1 MKKQKK
7 IKKILYIFLL
17 LILLF
22 SSNTYAQEIETE
34 EETNISQEEVL
45 ESQMKELQIN
55 DFLEQGKQYTQE
67 VYGDIDLYEIL
78 TDAFTGKIDHE
89 KIFNVLFLAI
99 GEDVFENISMILNII
114 IIIVIHSILKSFTE
128 DLENKGIGKVAYY
141 AQYILIAT
149 LILTSFTEII
159 SMVKE
164 SIQNLVGFMNCLI
177 PILIT
182 LLVTTGSITTAGMLE
197 PILLFLITFIGNLIE
212 TIILPLILASTV
224 LILVSNL
231 SKHVQVDKL
240 AQFFNKSAIWMLGVV
255 LTLFVGVVSLEGSL
269 TSNVDGIT
277 AKTTK
282 AAVSSFVPVV
292 GKILGDAVDT
302 VIGCSSILKNAVGIV
317 GLVVILGICASPIIK
332 LTILTALYYL
342 TAAICQ
348 PIADEKIVKMIEQMG
363 GVFKI
368 LLGILCTISVMLVIG
383 IALVL
388 KISNAGLMYR

>member
-7 IKKILYIFLL
+7 IYRIICLSFLFL
-17 LILLF
+17 LLF
-22 SSNTYAQEIETE
+22 SSNTYAQEVETE
-34 EETNISQEEVL
+34 DNSNISQEEVL
-45 ESQMKELQIN
+45 ESQMQELRIN
-55 DFLEQGKQYTQE
+55 DFLEQGKQYTQD
-67 VYGDIDLYEIL
+67 VYGDIDLYQIL
-78 TDAFTGKIDHE
+78 TDAFTGKIDHG
-89 KIFNVLFLAI
+89 KIFNVIISAI
-99 GEDVFENISMILNII
+99 GEDIFENISMILNII
-114 IIIVIHSILKSFTE
+114 IIIVIHSILRSFTE

-149 LILTSFTEII
+149 IILTSFTDII

-164 SIQNLVGFMNCLI
+164 SIENLVGFMNCLI

-182 LLVTTGSITTAGMLE
+182 LLVTTGSFATAGMLE

-212 TIILPLILASTV
+212 VVILPLILASTV
-224 LILVSNL
+224 LVLVSNL

-240 AQFFNKSAIWMLGVV
+240 AKFFNKSAIWMLGVV

-317 GLVVILGICASPIIK
+317 GLIIVLGICISPIVK
-332 LTILTALYYL
+332 LTLLTALYYL
-342 TAAICQ
+342 TSAICQ

-363 GVFKI
+363 GIFKV
-368 LLGILCTISVMLVIG
+368 LLGILCSISVMLVIG